1 MIFFFNQNQ
10 IYSIGYCIII
20 NVIDL
25 SIVQCLNAWNQSAML
40 LQGFQANGSTAFIWK
55 LSCHWLKVWQQY
67 RIWEK
72 FSNANPCCCFFFSSE
87 PVYADI
93 VFVHGL
99 LGGPF
104 RTWRQADQ
112 PTPDPNNKNRTNGK
126 SKPQP
131 TTNTTPYPAPPGI
144 PVTTVHA
151 EEVKGVEKRKDD
163 KDMNDDDGPNDN
175 GVSAPQSQCW
185 PKVGQLHGEFV
196 PIRNGRWINV
206 WGFLVIDE
214 RLLTGCLLM
223 TVSPELFCH
232 FCQVW
237 ILLFPWDIKYR
248 YISFKHWSAMRFFRF
263 SLISGVLPVLKYLQ
277 PGKNLTIVEFLLF
290 LVMVTFM
297 PNWFPQDWLA
307 EDFPNIRIVTVE
319 YETHL
324 SEWAPKCPY
333 EGEK

>member
-1 MIFFFNQNQ
+1 M
-10 IYSIGYCIII
+10 
-20 NVIDL
+20 
-25 SIVQCLNAWNQSAML
+25 
-40 LQGFQANGSTAFIWK
+40 
-55 LSCHWLKVWQQY
+55 
-67 RIWEK
+67 
-72 FSNANPCCCFFFSSE
+72 
-87 PVYADI
+87 YADI

-277 PGKNLTIVEFLLF
+277 PGKNLTIVDFSYFWSWLLSCPIDF
-290 LVMVTFM
+290 RRTGWLRISPTFVLWLWNM
-297 PNWFPQDWLA
+297 RPTSVNGPPNVHMRERSKWVYCELGNNKIISMA
-307 EDFPNIRIVTVE
+307 
-319 YETHL
+319 
-324 SEWAPKCPY
+324 
-333 EGEK
+333 